1 MEYRQRYPQ
10 AYAQAYPQMHPPNYP
25 ENHQNFVPPNTHGL
39 PSGLVHGGHAPN
51 GTTIAHTQHDRSVSS
66 TNPYTAHAAHA
77 QPPQGPIPPT
87 QHSSNVTPV
96 LGANTFRQNA
106 SVSPEKGSADVSS
119 TPQAASSLKVHDI
132 NTATNALTL
141 EDAVAMSEQAR
152 ASATTEDR
160 PAAPDSSIHTPKAK
174 ESPIPAPATKPRA
187 RSPALTEDPTSPSP
201 APTLK
206 RKLSP
211 SSADLGRK
219 PRKYN
224 LSFDSLNRLY
234 KRETTK

>member
-1 MEYRQRYPQ
+1 
-10 AYAQAYPQMHPPNYP
+10 MHPPNYP

-39 PSGLVHGGHAPN
+39 PSELVHGGHAPN
-51 GTTIAHTQHDRSVSS
+51 GATMAHTQHDRSVSS
-66 TNPYTAHAAHA
+66 SNPYTAHAAHA
-77 QPPQGPIPPT
+77 LPPQGPSPPT
-87 QHSSNVTPV
+87 QNSSNVTPV
-96 LGANTFRQNA
+96 FGADTFRRNA

-132 NTATNALTL
+132 NTATNAFTL

-152 ASATTEDR
+152 ASATIEGVH
-160 PAAPDSSIHTPKAK
+160 APPKSSIHTPKAK

-211 SSADLGRK
+211 SSADFGRK

-224 LSFDSLNRLY
+224 FNFDSLNSLY
-234 KRETTK
+234 KRETSKPNT

>member
-1 MEYRQRYPQ
+1 
-10 AYAQAYPQMHPPNYP
+10 MHPPNYP

-39 PSGLVHGGHAPN
+39 PSELVHGGHAPN
-51 GTTIAHTQHDRSVSS
+51 GAIMAHTQHDRSVSS
-66 TNPYTAHAAHA
+66 SNPYTAHAAHA
-77 QPPQGPIPPT
+77 LPPQGPSPPT
-87 QHSSNVTPV
+87 QNSSNVTPV
-96 LGANTFRQNA
+96 FGADTFRRNA

-132 NTATNALTL
+132 STATNAFTL

-152 ASATTEDR
+152 ASATIEGVH
-160 PAAPDSSIHTPKAK
+160 APPKSSIHTPKAK

-211 SSADLGRK
+211 SSADFGRK

-224 LSFDSLNRLY
+224 FNFDSLNSLY
-234 KRETTK
+234 KRETSKPNT